1 MSFRTRPVGAEPGL
15 EPTGKTRKWGPRH
28 IIIRGCVSP
37 TVYINGVQLG
47 GVADLEQM
55 ITPDNIEA
63 LEVHLGAYTVAEYHN
78 YDACGVIAV
87 WTR

>member
-15 EPTGKTRKWGPRH
+15 KPTGKRGSGGPRH
-28 IIIRGCVSP
+28 IISRGCVSP
-37 TVYINGVQLG
+37 TVYINGIQLG
-47 GVADLEQM
+47 LVEDLESM
-55 ITPDNIEA
+55 VVPDNIEA
-63 LEVHLGAYTVAEYHN
+63 LEVHLGAYTPAEYRN